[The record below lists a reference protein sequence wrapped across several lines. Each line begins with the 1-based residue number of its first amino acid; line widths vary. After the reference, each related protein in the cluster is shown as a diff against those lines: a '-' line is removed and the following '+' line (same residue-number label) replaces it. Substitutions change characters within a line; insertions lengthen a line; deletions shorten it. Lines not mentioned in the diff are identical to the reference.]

1 MKIIMAE
8 TKHCPYCGEEILTVA
23 KKCKYC
29 GKWLPE
35 ETSPVLQQ
43 VAPQAKRMTTCP
55 CCAEEIEEGTTVCPY
70 CHETLVQEEKPKE
83 ESPVKGKP
91 KVRTSAV
98 PFTPSAKAEV
108 TLPEITQIT
117 EEVKGAGISGAF
129 NGAFVGH
136 IEAMTLTLNFRSVTA
151 DAVKLAEPR
160 NHQLD
165 LRAAQQYWDNTAGK
179 FVQQAVKHVLMVT
192 PTKFAPGKLAPAA
205 SAEASGEY
213 AATYFATYIDGK
225 KVLEIDIINFIYYV
239 NGTDYLADVRKALG
253 KA

>member
-1 MKIIMAE
+1 MK
-8 TKHCPYCGEEILTVA
+8 VDN
-23 KKCKYC
+23 
-29 GKWLPE
+29 
-35 ETSPVLQQ
+35 
-43 VAPQAKRMTTCP
+43 
-55 CCAEEIEEGTTVCPY
+55 GTTNF
-70 CHETLVQEEKPKE
+70 
-83 ESPVKGKP
+83 
-91 KVRTSAV
+91 AV
-98 PFTPSAKAEV
+98 YEDATEFYGMAEV

-239 NGTDYLADVRKALG
+239 NGTDYTQEGGALSDEVISENVAAAVQKFKTWQAERMGRDVNPSYLIQLLMEAGVKRVEVRSPAFTTVADNAVAQIG
-253 KA
+253 ETSIVNGGAESE